1 MRYATNPNTGTRN
14 TMANQKRLFIPR
26 IRASWYTHNPMSR
39 KATYR
44 PRRKSQ
50 NPTAEPDAVAWN
62 GVAMSPRMTG
72 ISLTLRRGLYR
83 AAFPQAIFISLCANS
98 SKRREGDSSGRADHG
113 RPAAGHWR
121 RPVGHRSPV
130 LPLPLHRHPSPDRG
144 GHPHRRGGGA
154 GDEVPSAD
162 VPGVPGPLWI
172 SAVCAAA
179 AGSPTRTD
187 REGRGAASHRGDGS
201 LLHKLRLAGRDRDV
215 ILPELRDPPR
225 HVSRRAMPLWRGP
238 LLRPT
243 RPPRKGPTDWGFSK
257 KTPRSAGKAS

>member
-14 TMANQKRLFIPR
+14 TIANQKRLFIPR

-98 SKRREGDSSGRADHG
+98 SKRREGDSSGRADHRG
-113 RPAAGHWR
+113 LLLVIGAALSVIGVLFFPFLCIGIPLLIVGVILIVAEGGQVTKSHPPMYPAYPGPYGYPPYAPLPPAAQPAPTARNAGQPPTAATGR
-121 RPVGHRSPV
+121 FCTNCGSPV
-130 LPLPLHRHPSPDRG
+130 ANGMSFCPSCG
-144 GHPHRRGGGA
+144 
-154 GDEVPSAD
+154 
-162 VPGVPGPLWI
+162 
-172 SAVCAAA
+172 
-179 AGSPTRTD
+179 T
-187 REGRGAASHRGDGS
+187 
-201 LLHKLRLAGRDRDV
+201 RLA
-215 ILPELRDPPR
+215 
-225 HVSRRAMPLWRGP
+225 
-238 LLRPT
+238 T
-243 RPPRKGPTDWGFSK
+243 
-257 KTPRSAGKAS
+257 